1 MIIKGSYQ
9 QPAFNKEIKEIMGNL
24 SPKFSIIVPIYNVE
38 LYLEDCIQ
46 SVLHQSFQ
54 NYELIC
60 VNDGSTDSSLEIL
73 KSFNDP
79 RIKILDQINQGQS
92 VARNSALDI
101 ASGEY
106 VWFVDSD
113 DKIAE
118 NSLSALDE
126 ILRRELYEIVFFNA
140 KVFFETKSLEQKGW
154 HEYKRIIYGEINS
167 LTLFESEMA
176 NGGAIVSPCCYIFKR
191 EAFDSLRF
199 IPNIYHEDNPFYIE
213 LILSN
218 PASSCY
224 VLDKE
229 LFLRRVRYGSVMT
242 SEKSIKHAIGYV
254 VAIERLLEYKEI
266 KKINN
271 AHYDKF
277 IAGLIGSLLF
287 TSKDLTDREFKLKLN
302 KYKRLPG
309 LSFKRRLACSLPG
322 LFSFYLKIKG
332 GMEK

>member
-92 VARNSALDI
+92 AARNSALDI

-118 NSLSALDE
+118 NSLNALDE

-140 KVFFETKSLEQKGW
+140 KVF
-154 HEYKRIIYGEINS
+154 
-167 LTLFESEMA
+167 
-176 NGGAIVSPCCYIFKR
+176 
-191 EAFDSLRF
+191 
-199 IPNIYHEDNPFYIE
+199 
-213 LILSN
+213 
-218 PASSCY
+218 
-224 VLDKE
+224 
-229 LFLRRVRYGSVMT
+229 
-242 SEKSIKHAIGYV
+242 
-254 VAIERLLEYKEI
+254 
-266 KKINN
+266 
-271 AHYDKF
+271 
-277 IAGLIGSLLF
+277 
-287 TSKDLTDREFKLKLN
+287 LKLN
-302 KYKRLPG
+302 L
-309 LSFKRRLACSLPG
+309 
-322 LFSFYLKIKG
+322 
-332 GMEK
+332 